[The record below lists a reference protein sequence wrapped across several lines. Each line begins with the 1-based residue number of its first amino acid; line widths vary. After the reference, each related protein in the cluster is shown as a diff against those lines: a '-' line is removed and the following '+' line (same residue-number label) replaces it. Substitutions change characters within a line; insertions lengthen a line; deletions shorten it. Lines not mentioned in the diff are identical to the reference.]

1 MKYKSCFLF
10 FLLSIASLCMSICV
24 VFAKAPATA
33 KIVFA
38 ANRSGN
44 REIYLMNPDGSEQAN
59 ITNHRADDV
68 TPIFSP
74 TGEQILFASDR
85 GNPARGT
92 WDLYLM
98 APDGSNV
105 QKVFETPA
113 VRADP
118 TWSPDGKQIAYWRR
132 EQGKSFIYIATIGE
146 KKEERVA
153 IGSGPDWSPD
163 GKEIAFLTGFPERV
177 QISILNVSTL
187 KQKVIFPKPVRSSWM
202 GGGVSWSPSGKK
214 LAFSWLHK
222 VPLKDFIKTET
233 VYTVNRDG
241 IGLQQIVPEAG
252 PKVVSPVWA
261 PRGDE
266 LLYIQADDV
275 QAINLQIFKI
285 GVDGGEPT
293 QLTHIGLGHHLGGW
307 FDPAY
312 ALSVSPQSNLLTTTW
327 GHIKQK

>member
-1 MKYKSCFLF
+1 MKRPLLLLVCFIGSI
-10 FLLSIASLCMSICV
+10 LLIPTTAL
-24 VFAKAPATA
+24 VFAKAPDTA

-38 ANRSGN
+38 ANRVGN
-44 REIYLMNPDGSEQAN
+44 REIYLMNPDGSEQVN
-59 ITNHRADDV
+59 ITNHRADDI
-68 TPIFSP
+68 TPSFSP
-74 TGEQILFASDR
+74 TGDQILFASDR
-85 GNPARGT
+85 GNPAHGT

-98 APDGSNV
+98 DPDGSNV
-105 QKVFETPA
+105 QKVFKTPA

-118 TWSPDGKQIAYWRR
+118 TWSPDGKQIAYNRR

-153 IGSGPDWSPD
+153 IGSGPNWSPD

-177 QISILNVSTL
+177 QISILNISTL
-187 KQKVIFPKPVRSSWM
+187 KQKVLFPKPVRSSWM

-241 IGLQQIVPEAG
+241 TGLQQIVPEAG

-275 QAINLQIFKI
+275 QAINKQIFKI

-312 ALSVSPQSNLLTTTW
+312 ALPVSPQPNLLTTTW
-327 GHIKQK
+327 GHVKQK

>member
-1 MKYKSCFLF
+1 MKHKSCLLF
-10 FLLSIASLCMSICV
+10 FFVSIASLCMSLSV

-38 ANRSGN
+38 ANRVGN
-44 REIYLMNPDGSEQAN
+44 REIYVMNPDGSDQIN
-59 ITNHRADDV
+59 ITNHRADDI
-68 TPIFSP
+68 TPRFSP

-98 APDGSNV
+98 DPDGSNV

-118 TWSPDGKQIAYWRR
+118 TWAPDGKQIAYERR
-132 EQGKSFIYIATIGE
+132 EQGESFIYIATIEE
-146 KKEERVA
+146 KKEERLA
-153 IGSGPDWSPD
+153 IGGGPDWSPD

-177 QISILNVSTL
+177 QISILNVRTR
-187 KQKVIFPKPVRSSWM
+187 KQKVLFPKPVRPSWM
-202 GGGVSWSPSGKK
+202 GGGVAWSPSGKK

-233 VYTVNRDG
+233 VYTLNRDST
-241 IGLQQIVPEAG
+241 GLQQIVPEAG
-252 PKVVSPVWA
+252 PRVVGTVWA

-266 LLYIQADDV
+266 LLYIQADDA

-285 GVDGGEPT
+285 GVDGGEST

-312 ALSVSPQSNLLTTTW
+312 ALPVLPQPNLLTTTW

>member
-24 VFAKAPATA
+24 VFANAPTTA

-38 ANRSGN
+38 ANRVGN
-44 REIYLMNPDGSEQAN
+44 REIYLMNPDGSEQIN

-68 TPIFSP
+68 TPSFSP

-85 GNPARGT
+85 GNPALGT

-105 QKVFETPA
+105 HKVFETPA

-153 IGSGPDWSPD
+153 IGSGPNWSPD

-187 KQKVIFPKPVRSSWM
+187 KQKVLFPKPVRSSWM

-241 IGLQQIVPEAG
+241 TGLQQIVPEAG

-261 PRGDE
+261 PQGDK

-312 ALSVSPQSNLLTTTW
+312 ALPVSPQPNLLTTTW